1 MITTKSNDHRMIY
14 FIVNTCG
21 VASASYK
28 PAISSGMV
36 VSIKLEHHLIAIVSS
51 TEVFDL
57 KKEYQAHLDDGWVPK

>member
-1 MITTKSNDHRMIY
+1 
-14 FIVNTCG
+14 
-21 VASASYK
+21 
-28 PAISSGMV
+28 MV